1 MPLLEEVLALLE
13 DVCYLKGVVLI
24 FQVIKPGLVVYC
36 SFLLPEDAEAELSA
50 PLQHHVCLLWCLLH
64 LASCHDHIELNLCT
78 VSKCQLN
85 FLRVAMLMMS
95 LHSNGNPN

>member
-1 MPLLEEVLALLE
+1 MRLYWSG
-13 DVCYLKGVVLI
+13 C
-24 FQVIKPGLVVYC
+24 GLVEEIQKLHLGSVTC
-36 SFLLPEDAEAELSA
+36 SSFLLPEDAEAELSA